1 MGFYKNRKM
10 RFSQRN
16 GMASVRDQI
25 QIDQFDE
32 GTRNAIWNEVLMYLE
47 SVRNRLFVINRVR
60 VDVFEF
66 ALDSQPVIHKY
77 NSLYRQTSEYR
88 VAPDEWLKDKILR
101 GPVCEVLDVVEYLTD
116 QDRVKEWRCQYPNL
130 FNSGSVDGDVAFS
143 RDRVNDLFAGMCVG
157 YRFVNDVL
165 CRIVNEEEIKSVET
179 AINES
184 SDAVSEQLNKAL
196 LAFADR
202 EHPNYANAVKESIS
216 AVESQCCILTGDPK
230 ASLGEALKKLESTGV
245 KIHPALNKALHQLY
259 GYTSDDPGIRHG
271 SIETANVDAPLAQF
285 MLVSC
290 SAFVNYLRM
299 MAGRIEK

>member
-32 GTRNAIWNEVLMYLE
+32 GTRNAIWNEMLMYLE
-47 SVRNRLFVINRVR
+47 SVRNRSLVINRVR

-77 NSLYRQTSEYR
+77 NSLYRRTSEYR
-88 VAPDEWLKDKILR
+88 VDLEEWLRDKILR
-101 GPVCEVLDVVEYLTD
+101 GEVCEVLDVVEYLTD
-116 QDRVKEWRCQYPNL
+116 QDRADEWRCQYPNS

-157 YRFVNDVL
+157 YRFVNGIL
-165 CRIVNEEEIKSVET
+165 CRIVNEEEIKSIES
-179 AINES
+179 AIAES
-184 SDAVSEQLNKAL
+184 PDAVAEQLNKAL

-202 EHPNYANAVKESIS
+202 EHPNYANVVKESIS
-216 AVESQCCILTGDPK
+216 AVESQCCILTGDSK
-230 ASLGEALKKLESTGV
+230 ASLGTALKELEDSGV

-271 SIETANVDAPLAQF
+271 STETANVDAALAQF
-285 MLVSC
+285 MLVTC

-299 MAGRIEK
+299 MKGTIGG